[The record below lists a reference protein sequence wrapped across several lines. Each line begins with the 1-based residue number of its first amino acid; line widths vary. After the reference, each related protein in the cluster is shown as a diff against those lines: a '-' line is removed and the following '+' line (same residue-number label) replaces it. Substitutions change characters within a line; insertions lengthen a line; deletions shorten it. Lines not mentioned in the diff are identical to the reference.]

1 MSRRPEPEASDP
13 RASAPGLS
21 VPTAMP
27 AAPERVVARFR
38 RHARVLILP
47 VLLLIAVAGGAVYA
61 LLTLTEVWQLVAVGA
76 GAVLVVLLGTLL
88 PFFAWLTRRWTLTT
102 RRIIQRSGVFARS
115 RQELQLHRA
124 HEVSV
129 RRTPGQRMFGA
140 GDVRITTAH
149 ERPLVLHDVP
159 APLAVQAAL
168 DELIDR
174 SHRDAVAVR
183 RNDPPDPDL
192 ETVIWGTR

>member
-1 MSRRPEPEASDP
+1 MPP
-13 RASAPGLS
+13 
-21 VPTAMP
+21 PTGP
-27 AAPERVVARFR
+27 AAPTTQPATPERVVARFR

-47 VLLLIAVAGGAVYA
+47 VLLLIAVAGVAVYA
-61 LLTLTEVWQLVAVGA
+61 LLVLTEVWQLVAVGA
-76 GAVLVVLLGTLL
+76 GAVLVVVLGTLL
-88 PFFAWLTRRWTLTT
+88 PFLAWLTRRWTLTT
-102 RRIIQRSGVFARS
+102 RRIIQRSGLFARS

-124 HEVSV
+124 HEVTV

-174 SHRDAVAVR
+174 SHRDAVAER

>member
-1 MSRRPEPEASDP
+1 MPPAT
-13 RASAPGLS
+13 G
-21 VPTAMP
+21 P
-27 AAPERVVARFR
+27 AAPTTPPATPERVVARFR

-47 VLLLIAVAGGAVYA
+47 VLLLIAVAGVAVYA
-61 LLTLTEVWQLVAVGA
+61 LLVLTEVWQLVAVGA
-76 GAVLVVLLGTLL
+76 GAVLVVVLGTLL
-88 PFFAWLTRRWTLTT
+88 PFLAWLTRRWTLTT
-102 RRIIQRSGVFARS
+102 RRIIQRSGLFARS

-124 HEVSV
+124 HEVTV
-129 RRTPGQRMFGA
+129 RRTPGQRLFGA

-174 SHRDAVAVR
+174 SHRDAVAER
-183 RNDPPDPDL
+183 RNDPPDSDL

>member
-1 MSRRPEPEASDP
+1 M
-13 RASAPGLS
+13 
-21 VPTAMP
+21 
-27 AAPERVVARFR
+27 
-38 RHARVLILP
+38 LILP
-47 VLLLIAVAGGAVYA
+47 VLLMIAAAGAAGYA
-61 LLTLTEVWQLVAVGA
+61 LFALTEPWQRLAVGA
-76 GAVLVVLLGTLL
+76 GAILVVLLGTLL
-88 PFFAWLTRRWTLTT
+88 PFLAWLTRRWTLTT

-124 HEVSV
+124 HEVTV

-159 APLAVQAAL
+159 GPLLVQAAL

-174 SHRDAVAVR
+174 SHRGAAAER
-183 RNDPPDPDL
+183 RVDPPDPDVD
-192 ETVIWGTR
+192 TVLWGTR